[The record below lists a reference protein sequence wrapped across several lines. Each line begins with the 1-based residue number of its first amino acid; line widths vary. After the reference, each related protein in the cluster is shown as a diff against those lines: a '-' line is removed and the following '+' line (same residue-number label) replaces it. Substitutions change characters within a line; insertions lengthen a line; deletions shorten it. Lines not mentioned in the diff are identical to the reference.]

1 MKVQVA
7 VSFCVLAI
15 ISAAFFFSST
25 SVRRPVPLEVAE
37 AYSRWVQEFGKLYAT
52 PAERDYRL
60 SVFYDQWVSVEQS
73 NQEYE
78 LAAAAAGQTLTGP
91 MFAINGFSDLT
102 IEEFGA
108 RYTGL
113 QLPEELEVFEEDQSP
128 AETQG
133 LAASNLGAG
142 YSIVIKSQGGCGS
155 CWAFSAVAA
164 LEKYYYDKQKTRVDL
179 SQQELVDCDSSSSGC
194 SGGRVDT
201 AFTYVSKNGLAPAS
215 KYPYRGSKG
224 SCQKTSSPVK
234 VGNSAGRFAGFSQKG
249 AISAAAKGV
258 HAGVSVYAKGKFH
271 TLSNSKDPYD
281 PKLLNECNQK
291 TDHALNLF
299 SASGDTLRV
308 FNSWGTRWAENGYKT
323 IKICGENNLIG
334 SAGAMLVLP

>member
-7 VSFCVLAI
+7 VSLCVLAI

-133 LAASNLGAG
+133 LTASNLGAG

-179 SQQELVDCDSSSSGC
+179 SQQELVTATPAAQAVAVDAWTLPSPTSRRTAWRPRPSTPTEARR
-194 SGGRVDT
+194 GR
-201 AFTYVSKNGLAPAS
+201 ARRPAA
-215 KYPYRGSKG
+215 
-224 SCQKTSSPVK
+224 Q
-234 VGNSAGRFAGFSQKG
+234 
-249 AISAAAKGV
+249 
-258 HAGVSVYAKGKFH
+258 
-271 TLSNSKDPYD
+271 
-281 PKLLNECNQK
+281 
-291 TDHALNLF
+291 
-299 SASGDTLRV
+299 
-308 FNSWGTRWAENGYKT
+308 
-323 IKICGENNLIG
+323 
-334 SAGAMLVLP
+334 